1 MDNLNVMPI
10 VFGLLALLFAAG
22 VARSLLQIVRHP
34 GPEGATPLPARPR
47 PAPAHTSSSHPLA
60 ALRGVARYGL
70 GLLLLNRLV
79 ARHPRQA
86 R

>member
-1 MDNLNVMPI
+1 VDNLNVMPI

-34 GPEGATPLPARPR
+34 GPESAPPLPARPR
-47 PAPAHTSSSHPLA
+47 PAVRSRSPSHPLA
-60 ALRGVARYGL
+60 VLLGGAFYGL

-79 ARHPRQA
+79 ARHPRHA